1 MAIQWNDVRANF
13 NDANSAM
20 GNAQKGLSQAG
31 TVFGELRKSIL
42 DEEQRAVENDYRQKV
57 FDENVRQFG
66 LQYGLDQD
74 KLAEQIRAAQ
84 AGEAHDAAVLKAQIE
99 SGNADR
105 ALRAQEI
112 AAQRAYNM
120 GRLGLEQQEF
130 KHRMD
135 SYKKEMAAR
144 QAGIDAVTKAEEVN
158 KQVTFLNTQIKD
170 VDNKIE
176 SVNTMPDLQFK
187 LIYGKDATKDSVI
200 KQLTDQKTNLNNQL
214 SSFGEQALLATSA
227 SGRAKIFEDTYL
239 KKGGDGSYVGPN
251 WLNTQAGY
259 EREDTKTKKALA
271 AKTAENNRE
280 YDTNIYKKLKDA
292 YPDINVNDLASAMS
306 IYNDLRKNKEL
317 SGPEAFNM
325 IVSNVKEKGRF
336 GQLAAYILNNSSY
349 DYDDISDVIK
359 MLERGEALYP
369 SSSKNITTNN
379 PLNNITKYGWGKTKP
394 IDLLNPTTGTQ
405 ALEYMLGQS
414 DFTLPSNL
422 RDSINDLNRF
432 SLFWKNVK

>member
-42 DEEQRAVENDYRQKV
+42 DEEQKAIENEYRQKV

-84 AGEAHDAAVLKAQIE
+84 AGEAHNAAALKAQIE

-112 AAQRAYNM
+112 ANQRAYNM
-120 GRLGLEQQEF
+120 ERLGLDQQRF
-130 KHRMD
+130 KHEID
-135 SYKKEMAAR
+135 SYNKEMAAR
-144 QAGIDAVTKAEEVN
+144 QAGINAVTQAEEIN
-158 KQVTFLNTQIKD
+158 KQVTSLNTQIKD
-170 VDNKIE
+170 VDDKIK

-187 LIYGKDATKDSVI
+187 LTYGKDVTKDSVI

-227 SGRAKIFEDTYL
+227 SGMAKILEDTYL
-239 KKGGDGSYVGPN
+239 KNGGDGSFRGSD
-251 WLNTQAGY
+251 WLNIQAGY
-259 EREDTKTKKALA
+259 EREDAKTNKALA
-271 AKTAENNRE
+271 AEMAKQNRE

-292 YPDINVNDLASAMS
+292 YPDISVNDLASAMS

-325 IVSNVKEKGRF
+325 LVSNVKEKGRF
-336 GQLAAYILNNSSY
+336 GQLAAYIFNESGM
-349 DYDDISDVIK
+349 I
-359 MLERGEALYP
+359 
-369 SSSKNITTNN
+369 
-379 PLNNITKYGWGKTKP
+379 
-394 IDLLNPTTGTQ
+394 
-405 ALEYMLGQS
+405 
-414 DFTLPSNL
+414 
-422 RDSINDLNRF
+422 
-432 SLFWKNVK
+432 